1 MDSPIS
7 LVIAIF
13 MEHFEKESPQE
24 NIQKARRVIDNIFVI
39 WRHGKVKLQVPY
51 FSQ

>member
-24 NIQKARRVIDNIFVI
+24 NIQKARRAIDNIFVI
-39 WRHGKVKLQVPY
+39 WRHDKLQVPY